1 MKRAGGKPLSIH
13 EMVARRKVAEAQKEL
28 REAEADIEEFELH
41 AAEVLVDL
49 LLALCAKVCTAH
61 RSMQSKSQLQANST
75 PIAAADFD
83 SCCSMAVS
91 TFKCCSASFNAYIV
105 CCWS

>member
-75 PIAAADFD
+75 PLTLTAAALWLYRP
-83 SCCSMAVS
+83 SSAAQLPSMH
-91 TFKCCSASFNAYIV
+91 T
-105 CCWS
+105 